1 VSADSPDVTA
11 AKRLLDTAK
20 DAGFVFVRIAPG
32 EDGPLRGIRE
42 TVNWVDEI
50 YLAGFGDSCSAVR
63 RRRWSLV
70 VLGGLPVA
78 ERVSGS
84 ALHVLHTVADWPI

>member
-1 VSADSPDVTA
+1 MSTTPPDTSLRRFLRSLGDADTRRGQVSADSPDVTA

-63 RRRWSLV
+63 RRR
-70 VLGGLPVA
+70 
-78 ERVSGS
+78 
-84 ALHVLHTVADWPI
+84 